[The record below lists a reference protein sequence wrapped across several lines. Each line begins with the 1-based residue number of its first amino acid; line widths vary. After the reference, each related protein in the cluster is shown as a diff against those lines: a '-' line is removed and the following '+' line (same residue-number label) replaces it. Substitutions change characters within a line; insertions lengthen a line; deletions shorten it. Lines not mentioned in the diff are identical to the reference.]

1 MFFLQLNV
9 LDVSFGHARMR
20 KPSSRASMW
29 RDGFPT
35 EKDYN
40 DNEGFCGGFAVRPLQ
55 FYLRFDY

>member
-1 MFFLQLNV
+1 
-9 LDVSFGHARMR
+9 
-20 KPSSRASMW
+20 MW

-40 DNEGFCGGFAVRPLQ
+40 DNEGFCGGFAVRPLK